1 MPECPN
7 RLVCIILGG
16 SGSGKTTLL
25 NAIAGRMN
33 DPEVAISGS
42 ITYNGIKAK
51 KFWNDGSVGYLQQY
65 DFLMP
70 FLTVRET
77 LTYAA
82 QLRLPRTMSSQKKR
96 ELVELV
102 LLELGLKDCANT
114 RVGDPGGGEQGSG
127 GIRGISGGERR
138 RVSAA
143 IQLLTNPKILL
154 CDEVTSGLDAFSS
167 YEVMKSL
174 TKLAISSQKTIV
186 ISAHQPR
193 SEIFKLLSESDGQ
206 MVLLSRGDVVYS
218 GPVHSALPW
227 LESVGVGSCPTGV
240 NPFDYFLDL
249 SMIDF
254 ASEAMEKATAV
265 RRDRLVRAWA
275 DRERYRPHF
284 RSLTDVTISTS
295 SSESSKNM
303 GAKPSFT
310 ALAVDII
317 PEASGPSLWS
327 QIRVLTSRGWRNQC
341 RDSIVIWGSIG
352 ECILIGLV
360 MGAIF
365 FQMDR
370 TEAGIRSR
378 SSLVY
383 AVGALQVYLMLMIM
397 IYRLSQDIKVYDR
410 ERMDRWYGP
419 LPHLVSGVLFSAPL
433 NILYPLVFSVIVY
446 YPTGLRVD
454 SAAHFYWWLLVNS
467 TSQFVTYA
475 FAVLCTS
482 IVRGFSFASL
492 LGNMMFAL
500 FGLST
505 GFFVVTSSIPAWLR
519 WIKYIA
525 YPSICYSILASNE
538 LTDNRFNC
546 PHYERTGVW
555 DLVQCAKYDGNIILV
570 EQLGLKP
577 NYFPGPIAY
586 MACYFFGFLFIA
598 WTALS
603 VRIVNPTTMDSG
615 KTSLDVLIGKA
626 MKLIIRRKLIE
637 TSIQGNS
644 STSSDVSWDIEK
656 ARMKETRLDVFS
668 RGLEQKDPV
677 TIRVEGLSLSIFL
690 SQFSWSLSG
699 FVKYLRN
706 ETQERQLLKEVDVVF
721 PAGELTAILGGSGA
735 GKTSLLNVIL
745 NRSSSDL
752 TMTGNIYFNDTKN
765 PSLRM
770 INGVSAYVRQDNNF
784 FLSHLTVRETLQYT
798 AELKMDHSLTKQQKH
813 SKVEDIIDLLGL
825 RECADVIIGNDA
837 VKGCSGGQR
846 RRVSIGVQLVTEP
859 ACLFLDEPTTG
870 LDALTAKAVV
880 LTLKR
885 IAASGR
891 TVVCTIHQPRAD
903 IWHVFDN
910 VVLLVT
916 GGCAAYSGRADEVVG
931 YFEDAGHVAPAFTSV
946 PDFILDTV
954 SVNTRSSELE
964 EETRMTV
971 SALIKRFNSRK
982 AAMLES
988 QISGGPMGALKKVN
1002 PQFAHFGKAF
1012 PLLAR
1017 RSFVNTFRQ
1026 KGLWFNRIFQPLA
1039 AAIVAI
1045 IFFTP
1050 LSNGPEG
1057 LASRIGLMQ
1066 QTVIIVFT
1074 GMLNNVAIY
1083 PLERDI
1089 AYREISDG
1097 RYSPTSFFFSFLVNE
1112 LPLELFASL
1121 GVTVFMLVITRM
1133 HTTVLTFFSFWAIM
1147 FGYINTGE
1155 SIGLIFSTLAS
1166 HAGLNVTMMSAVIGI
1181 FSYMTG
1187 FMSLNM
1193 PKFLDLI
1200 NYISTFKYGALIM
1213 ARNELEN
1220 WTVECTEVQKLSGGC
1235 PYQTGQQTLE
1245 LLKFNTVNWSLYM
1258 SLFVTVVVSYRLVA
1272 WMVLVMK
1279 VKRNRW

>member
-265 RRDRLVRAWA
+265 RRDRLVRTWA

-467 TSQFVTYA
+467 TSQFVT
-475 FAVLCTS
+475 
-482 IVRGFSFASL
+482 
-492 LGNMMFAL
+492 
-500 FGLST
+500 
-505 GFFVVTSSIPAWLR
+505 SIPAWLR

-586 MACYFFGFLFIA
+586 MACYFFGLLFIA

-1166 HAGLNVTMMSAVIGI
+1166 HAGLNVTMMSAV
-1181 FSYMTG
+1181 
-1187 FMSLNM
+1187 
-1193 PKFLDLI
+1193 
-1200 NYISTFKYGALIM
+1200 
-1213 ARNELEN
+1213 N